1 MEDVRIEEYIDPLAD
16 SGSKVKW
23 YVIATFD
30 NLEEADKL
38 SKMLTNYK
46 NRLANANLQDSE

>member
-38 SKMLTNYK
+38 SKMLTDYK
-46 NRLANANLQDSE
+46 ERLAAANLQPDE